1 MQKTRLAIF
10 ASGAGSNAINLIRF
24 FNEHPSIQV
33 VEVVC
38 NRPDA
43 PVVQRVKDLNI
54 PCCLITNEEAANGQF
69 LSDRMSE
76 LKVDGIVLA
85 GYLRQI
91 PKELIQH
98 YPNRIINLHPS
109 LLPKYGGPGM
119 YGDHVHRA
127 VLANQEQ
134 KTGITF
140 HFVNEEYDK
149 GAILAQFE
157 LPIQKDTSLNELKQ
171 GIAELEQNYFPL
183 VVERTFKST

>member
-24 FNEHPSIQV
+24 FNVHPSIQV
-33 VEVVC
+33 VAVVC

-43 PVVQRVKDLNI
+43 PVVERVKGMNI
-54 PCCLITNEEAANGQF
+54 PCYLITNAEAANGEF
-69 LSDRMSE
+69 LSEWMSE

-91 PKELIQH
+91 PKELIQC
-98 YPNRIINLHPS
+98 YSDRIINLHPS

-119 YGDHVHRA
+119 YGDHVHEA
-127 VLANQEQ
+127 VLANQEK

-157 LPIQKDTSLNELKQ
+157 LPIQKDMSLNELKQ
-171 GIAELEQNYFPL
+171 GIAKLEQQHFPL
-183 VVERTFKST
+183 VVERTFKNA